1 MLVNVQKS
9 SRLDQNR
16 IETAH
21 SVQLRDAEPLIN
33 LEKIITKLAGS
44 LGLESGVIVLSGDE
58 DVPVAL
64 YGLME
69 MPEQLPDA
77 VEAELFEGQ
86 SVEHDG
92 VSFFPFFYNDYVVGY
107 LALPI
112 ALEEAREELK
122 SGLIEAYVNL
132 TGKEFELAD
141 STARLEYKNESV
153 SRKQRQLEQAIRFKN
168 NVLSLTTHDLRSPLT
183 AVTGFLEMMQLAIS
197 ASEDQNPLNE
207 IADYHKKISQGVKN
221 ISDLVDQL
229 YEIALLELQQ
239 IELNLIKVDLNW
251 IVQEVCDV
259 MQGPAISKKQT
270 LEFERHETPLYVEID
285 IQKGKRILF
294 NLIGNAIKYT
304 STHGHIDVRL
314 YQERGLA
321 HVAVKDTGI
330 GIPEDKIQSIFEP
343 FTKVSKHGTSGEM
356 ATGLGLFTCN
366 YFTHLFKGSITVESE
381 VDEGSTFYLHLP
393 MASLGF

>member
-366 YFTHLFKGSITVESE
+366 YFTHLFKGSSTVESE